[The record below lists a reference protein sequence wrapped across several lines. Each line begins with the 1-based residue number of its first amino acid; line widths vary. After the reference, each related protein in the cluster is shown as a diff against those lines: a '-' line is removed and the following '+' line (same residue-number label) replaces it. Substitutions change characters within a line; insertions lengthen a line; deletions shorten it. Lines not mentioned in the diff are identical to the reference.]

1 MSVITVNWDE
11 QSAPELRSTA
21 VRIAGGRSMGRTLG
35 AVVAIFACL
44 ACTWPLAGAA
54 QETIKI
60 GVLQP
65 LSGGLEV
72 LGEQGVQGVRLA
84 VEEANDAGGAL
95 GGRKFEIVVADTKT
109 DPKTAVERTKALIG
123 RDKVHA
129 IVGPVTSANRDAIQA
144 TIERFKTPLL
154 YATDYE
160 GGVCSRYIIA
170 YSALPEHWVNPLIP
184 YVHENFGQK
193 YYLFGS
199 DYIWPQKMNEAI
211 TRVVAELGGVVQGEE
226 YTPFGVKD
234 FTSTIRKIDTSGADV
249 LVITVVGADATTFVK
264 QFTAAGLRDRIKL
277 VFFGFSENY
286 LPGFT
291 TEESE
296 GIIAPANFIE
306 TLDRPEAQAFVEKV
320 RARYGADSTV
330 SNTVDAH
337 YNLARFFIEAV
348 KKAGSDDKEAVI
360 DALGGLELMSGNGS
374 VRMRESDRHVDL
386 NVLISEVVD
395 GKLVLR
401 EDIGPVVAPSQCA
414 E

>member
-1 MSVITVNWDE
+1 MLAITMNGMRKSRGE
-11 QSAPELRSTA
+11 KPARRLRNPA
-21 VRIAGGRSMGRTLG
+21 IPVAEDRNPGRILDA
-35 AVVAIFACL
+35 AICAFAWL
-44 ACTWPLAGAA
+44 ACAWPLAGAT
-54 QETIKI
+54 QETIRI

-84 VEEANDAGGAL
+84 VEEANEAGGVL
-95 GGRKFEIVVADTKT
+95 GGREFEIVVADTKT
-109 DPKTAVERTKALIG
+109 DPKTAVERTRELIG
-123 RDKVHA
+123 RDQVHA

-160 GGVCSRYIIA
+160 GGVCSRYIVA

-184 YVHENFGQK
+184 YVHQNFGQK

-211 TRVVAELGGVVQGEE
+211 TRVVTELGGVVQGEE

-234 FTSTIRKIDTSGADV
+234 FTSTIRKIEASGADV

-286 LPGFT
+286 LPGFA

-306 TLDRPEAQAFVEKV
+306 TLARPEAQAFVKKV
-320 RARYGADSTV
+320 RTRYGADSTV
-330 SNTVDAH
+330 SNT
-337 YNLARFFIEAV
+337 
-348 KKAGSDDKEAVI
+348 
-360 DALGGLELMSGNGS
+360 
-374 VRMRESDRHVDL
+374 
-386 NVLISEVVD
+386 
-395 GKLVLR
+395 
-401 EDIGPVVAPSQCA
+401 
-414 E
+414 